1 MDAKGRWF
9 VDELVKIN
17 KDIPRCDRDYEFFK
31 EPANLTKLRNVV
43 CSYVWTHMSEGYSQG
58 MCDLLAPL
66 LVVLREEVLV
76 YACYLRLMET
86 AIKLFPPNTGMNTRL
101 HNVQALLQVLEPD
114 YFQYLSERPMGDGLF
129 YCYRWFLVC
138 FKREIAYDDVF
149 RLWETIWAARK
160 CVSNNFEEF
169 FALGIMVQFKTA
181 IMDAHLDPSDIL
193 NLFTDLAEKRSIDA
207 AVTITIAQNIVQD
220 LQSDLTKK

>member
-1 MDAKGRWF
+1 MTETTSEFSDF
-9 VDELVKIN
+9 VHTPHLPHLIA
-17 KDIPRCDRDYEFFK
+17 RFFK

-101 HNVQALLQVLEPD
+101 HNVQALLQVSVCVCVTSVHCVCVL
-114 YFQYLSERPMGDGLF
+114 
-129 YCYRWFLVC
+129 LVC
-138 FKREIAYDDVF
+138 
-149 RLWETIWAARK
+149 
-160 CVSNNFEEF
+160 
-169 FALGIMVQFKTA
+169 
-181 IMDAHLDPSDIL
+181 
-193 NLFTDLAEKRSIDA
+193 
-207 AVTITIAQNIVQD
+207 
-220 LQSDLTKK
+220 